1 MRVHEHEHEHEYE
14 YEHERTNERFV
25 TIFRVDITG
34 NLFLFYFFSLPS
46 RSLSRYRLTRVKIY
60 VYWNDR
66 EYYLTGSHVTR
77 PTEGGINS
85 AKFTK
90 IRKNKGKREVGN
102 KEKKKIYK
110 KEKNRREKKER
121 QREKEVQGSL
131 ASPSCYSFERFL
143 TYPLPISSRFIHMYI
158 VGRCVIIALYPTV

>member
-1 MRVHEHEHEHEYE
+1 MRVHEHEHE
-14 YEHERTNERFV
+14 RTNERFG
-25 TIFRVDITG
+25 TIFHVDITN

-77 PTEGGINS
+77 AISLALRPTEGGINS

-90 IRKNKGKREVGN
+90 IKKKRWERSGYQR
-102 KEKKKIYK
+102 EKKK
-110 KEKNRREKKER
+110 KE
-121 QREKEVQGSL
+121 EKEVQGSWL
-131 ASPSCYSFERFL
+131 PLRVILSYVFL
-143 TYPLPISSRFIHMYI
+143 HIATDLVTIYTYVCKTLCNNRFISNGI
-158 VGRCVIIALYPTV
+158 IIA